1 MYAGEWIE
9 AINKSATARDL
20 ALVFMRTV
28 FRSQGLC
35 SMLLSDQD
43 PQSNGGVEKFNKKL
57 LEALRSYV
65 NARHD
70 DWDEQLQYIEFAF
83 NSSPNAATGFSPYR
97 LSLGQKVRTSL
108 DALFTGEG

>member
-1 MYAGEWIE
+1 M
-9 AINKSATARDL
+9 
-20 ALVFMRTV
+20 V
-28 FRSQGLC
+28 
-35 SMLLSDQD
+35 LSDQGPQFQSEFWKEFFLLLKTNVHLTSTYH
-43 PQSNGGVEKFNKKL
+43 PQSNRGVEKFNKTL

-70 DWDEQLQYIEFAF
+70 DWEEQLQYIEFAF